1 MLGAA
6 AVIARLRW
14 SRAGWRLAV
23 LDTAVV
29 AALAVGTW
37 WCVPPAMQGDTSS
50 WLYIA
55 VVSQLI
61 VPAWFA
67 PAALFVPLTLA
78 CAAAFWAG
86 AARATPATPGSA
98 SPAAAAANVL
108 AVAAVAWC
116 ALRLL
121 RRRARAADAALARAD
136 AESRAEYVALSLSTE
151 RREHERL
158 LHDTVLNTLTALGR
172 GAERAS
178 VAEPG
183 DTEPAALDQAAAAA
197 RCQHD
202 VALIEHAL
210 GARGDGG
217 PAGGLLA
224 AIEAVATEMRARGL
238 TVHVTAV
245 PGDAPAEGGPPRPG
259 GPSPAGQFLPGVPD
273 SAGTALAYAVREA
286 LANVAAHAG
295 TTEAWVEVR
304 PPADRA
310 RGTAGSR
317 SPCAITATGFDP
329 GAVDPARLGL
339 RRSITERVADGGG
352 QAAVRSAPGAGTL
365 VILRW
370 PAGPP
375 PEPRPA
381 GRRLQPGPA
390 PGGGRDHGRVAAR
403 GPGPGHRL
411 PARLPAARRRGRGL
425 ARAAG
430 RRGLADPAGR
440 AGGLTAAEAAAAIAI
455 AVAAVALVGWERRLH
470 GASGPVDWSVT
481 GSGWLL
487 ALVAISRPPR
497 AWICGAVLVFA
508 AHAVFAIRVL
518 GPTSLDLARLAV
530 NAYTLVII
538 LAVFAA
544 LRPATAA
551 YARLAARRAALV
563 SQSAAERA
571 AAAAVQADQAR
582 APGPARGRG
591 PAAAARHRR
600 RDPGRHRPRGRPAL
614 RALRGHAAPRPGRPG
629 RGGGRP
635 AG

>member
-1 MLGAA
+1 MRATSYLAPRPAAGAAPGDGAGAAAADTVPAGAAMATLMAVAARTAWTIRSIAVGYIVLQVVIWHSFFTARPERLAGPAVAVLGAA

-86 AARATPATPGSA
+86 AVRATPATPGSA
-98 SPAAAAANVL
+98 SPAAAAANAL
-108 AVAAVAWC
+108 AIGAVAWC
-116 ALRLL
+116 ALGLL

-178 VAEPG
+178 GAEPG
-183 DTEPAALDQAAAAA
+183 DAEPAALDQAAAAA

-224 AIEAVATEMRARGL
+224 AIDAVATEMRARGL

-245 PGDAPAEGGPPRPG
+245 RGDAPAADGPPRPG
-259 GPSPAGQFLPGVPD
+259 DPSPAGQFLPGVPD

-295 TTEAWVEVR
+295 TTEAWVEVG
-304 PPADRA
+304 PAGGPGPGDGGVEIAVRDHGA
-310 RGTAGSR
+310 
-317 SPCAITATGFDP
+317 GFDP

-339 RRSITERVADGGG
+339 RRSVTERVADGGG
-352 QAAVRSAPGAGTL
+352 QAAVRSAPGAGTV

-370 PAGPP
+370 PA
-375 PEPRPA
+375 PA
-381 GRRLQPGPA
+381 GRGPA
-390 PGGGRDHGRVAAR
+390 PARAR
-403 GPGPGHRL
+403 G
-411 PARLPAARRRGRGL
+411 
-425 ARAAG
+425 
-430 RRGLADPAGR
+430 
-440 AGGLTAAEAAAAIAI
+440 T
-455 AVAAVALVGWERRLH
+455 
-470 GASGPVDWSVT
+470 
-481 GSGWLL
+481 
-487 ALVAISRPPR
+487 RP
-497 AWICGAVLVFA
+497 
-508 AHAVFAIRVL
+508 
-518 GPTSLDLARLAV
+518 
-530 NAYTLVII
+530 
-538 LAVFAA
+538 
-544 LRPATAA
+544 
-551 YARLAARRAALV
+551 
-563 SQSAAERA
+563 A
-571 AAAAVQADQAR
+571 AAAAV
-582 APGPARGRG
+582 PP
-591 PAAAARHRR
+591 PAAAAV
-600 RDPGRHRPRGRPAL
+600 PPPA
-614 RALRGHAAPRPGRPG
+614 AAAVPPPAAAAVTPAAARL
-629 RGGGRP
+629 P
-635 AG
+635 AGPPP